1 MSSSDLIKQFV
12 LGRRKPNLTRQEF
25 HDYHYKV
32 HGELSVATS
41 KDEIPLKY
49 YQTHFFDAAYHAVK
63 SEKPGPPNWNHPWA
77 FYNDSTELYFSSP
90 AHLGAVF
97 GSDHV
102 RSRVGPDA
110 FNFADFGAANALF
123 CREYDVPGLLDCN
136 SFDKNAD
143 PQEGL
148 VAQLWVQGNAYEEDG
163 DNIMAMLAKN
173 LMDAV
178 HKYAAQEIHRVVVS
192 ARAPDSMGLL
202 KYFNL
207 SDEIPKYAGVFTLYL
222 RDLKTIALVRKI
234 QTEFEEKSE
243 QVGLL
248 QLENVFIAFG
258 KRVRVFDMGRNLPF
272 DESRQPDV
280 VYSTL

>member
-1 MSSSDLIKQFV
+1 
-12 LGRRKPNLTRQEF
+12 
-25 HDYHYKV
+25 
-32 HGELSVATS
+32 
-41 KDEIPLKY
+41 
-49 YQTHFFDAAYHAVK
+49 
-63 SEKPGPPNWNHPWA
+63 
-77 FYNDSTELYFSSP
+77 
-90 AHLGAVF
+90 
-97 GSDHV
+97 
-102 RSRVGPDA
+102 
-110 FNFADFGAANALF
+110 
-123 CREYDVPGLLDCN
+123 
-136 SFDKNAD
+136 
-143 PQEGL
+143 
-148 VAQLWVQGNAYEEDG
+148 VQGNAYEEDG

-207 SDEIPKYAGVFTLYL
+207 SDEIPKYAGVFTLYF

>member
-32 HGELSVATS
+32 HGAISVETS

-49 YQTHFFDAAYHAVK
+49 YQTHFFDAAYHAAK

-97 GSDHV
+97 GSNHV
-102 RSRVGPDA
+102 RSKVGPDA
-110 FNFADFGAANALF
+110 VNFADFGAANALF
-123 CREYDVPGLLDCN
+123 CREYDIPGLADN
-136 SFDKNAD
+136 NPVNGNAD

-148 VAQLWVQGNAYEEDG
+148 VAQLWVQGSTYEEDG
-163 DNIMAMLAKN
+163 DSVMAMLAQN

-178 HKYAAQEIHRVVVS
+178 HKYAAQEIYRVVVS
-192 ARAPDSMGLL
+192 ARAPDFMGLL

-207 SDEIPKYAGVFTLYL
+207 SGEIPKYAGVFTLYL
-222 RDLKTIALVRKI
+222 RDLRTIALVRKI
-234 QTEFEEKSE
+234 QTAFEEKSE
-243 QVGLL
+243 QRGLL

-258 KRVRVFDMGRNLPF
+258 KRVRVFDMGRNLTF

-280 VYSTL
+280 VYPTL